1 MKTLAIVLLAA
12 AILLFVVV
20 AGRLTEGFFGM
31 SPGTLDQLSSTHV
44 PTEED
49 AAEEMAARRQIA
61 HDLIAMTGSA

>member
-1 MKTLAIVLLAA
+1 MKTLAVLLLAA
-12 AILLFVVV
+12 ATLLFVVV

-31 SPGTLDQLSSTHV
+31 SPGTLDQLASSHV